1 MKKINFYD
9 NVEVDY
15 SRAEVILYLLSSEVK
30 SFIESECPEDHIF
43 VNAVTAG
50 QLGLFDEGTDLFNIG
65 VITENLLNNPNES
78 ESERL
83 MELVES
89 YERNPDKF
97 LNEFLDL

>member
-1 MKKINFYD
+1 MKKINFFD

-15 SRAEVILYLLSSEVK
+15 SKAEVILYLLSSEVK
-30 SFIESECPEDHIF
+30 SFIESGCPDNHIF
-43 VNAVTAG
+43 VNAVTAA

-78 ESERL
+78 ESEKL
-83 MELVES
+83 IELVES